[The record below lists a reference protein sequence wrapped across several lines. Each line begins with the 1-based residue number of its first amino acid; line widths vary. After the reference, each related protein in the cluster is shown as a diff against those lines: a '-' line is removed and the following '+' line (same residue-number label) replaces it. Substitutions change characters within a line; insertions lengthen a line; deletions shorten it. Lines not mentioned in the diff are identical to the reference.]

1 MKKLLGISLLVLLAS
16 INIYGE
22 GIEKGKGI
30 SIGKTSNS
38 ENATNIAVG
47 ENWVA
52 LGGNAQAIKD
62 NSIAIGSG
70 SKA

>member
-47 ENWVA
+47 EN
-52 LGGNAQAIKD
+52 
-62 NSIAIGSG
+62 
-70 SKA
+70 